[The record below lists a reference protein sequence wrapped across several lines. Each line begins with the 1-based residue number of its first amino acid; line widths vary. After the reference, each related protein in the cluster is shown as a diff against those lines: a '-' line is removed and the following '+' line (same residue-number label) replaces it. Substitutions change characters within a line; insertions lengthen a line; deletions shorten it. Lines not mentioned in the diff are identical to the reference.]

1 MQGAGPVSFN
11 QEAVSN
17 IGHIKCVDFK
27 FWFGNLGFS
36 LWQSRAIVSHT
47 GAEKCL
53 NEMYFWKVNQM
64 VATYDGLGRGDP
76 RLEAIMI
83 ILVDR
88 GVGSRCLERKEPEG
102 ISKLELIKFRFLI

>member
-1 MQGAGPVSFN
+1 M
-11 QEAVSN
+11 
-17 IGHIKCVDFK
+17 
-27 FWFGNLGFS
+27 
-36 LWQSRAIVSHT
+36 SHT

-53 NEMYFWKVNQM
+53 NDMYFWKVNQM
-64 VATYDGLGRGDP
+64 IATYGGLGRGDS

-102 ISKLELIKFRFLI
+102 TYKTLQSKLRMYSVWNSYGKETA